1 MSYRVEITERT
12 ERAAREIVLWIAEYS
27 PEKATDW
34 YMDFL
39 AAAETLE
46 TFPARCAIIPEND
59 GHPIFRHLIFG
70 KYRIIFRIEDET
82 VYIVHV
88 RHQKQ
93 KPLNPED
100 I

>member
-1 MSYRVEITERT
+1 MSYRVEITEKAERT
-12 ERAAREIVLWIAEYS
+12 ARAIVRWIGDYS

-34 YMDFL
+34 YLDFL
-39 AAAETLE
+39 EAAESLS
-46 TFPARCAIIPEND
+46 TFPARCPVIPESE
-59 GHPIFRHLIFG
+59 GLAVFRHLIFG

-93 KPLNPED
+93 KPLNPDD

>member
-1 MSYRVEITERT
+1 MSYRVEIVK
-12 ERAAREIVLWIAEYS
+12 RAEQSAREVVRWIAEDS
-27 PEKATDW
+27 PEKATLW
-34 YMDFL
+34 YLDFL
-39 AAAETLE
+39 EAAESLE
-46 TFPARCAIIPEND
+46 TFPARCAIIPENE
-59 GHPIFRHLIFG
+59 GQPVFRHLIFR

-93 KPLNPED
+93 KPLNVED

>member
-1 MSYRVEITERT
+1 MSYHVEITERA
-12 ERAAREIVLWIAEYS
+12 ERAAREIVIWIADYS

-39 AAAETLE
+39 EAVESLE
-46 TFPARCAIIPEND
+46 TFPARCAIIPEYE
-59 GHPIFRHLIFG
+59 GQPVFRHLIFG
-70 KYRIIFRIEDET
+70 KYRIIFRIEDEA

>member
-1 MSYRVEITERT
+1 M
-12 ERAAREIVLWIAEYS
+12 REIVLWIADYS

-34 YMDFL
+34 YFDFL
-39 AAAETLE
+39 AAAESLAI
-46 TFPARCAIIPEND
+46 FPVRCAIIPESEED
-59 GHPIFRHLIFG
+59 TIFRHLIFG
-70 KYRIIFRIEDET
+70 KYRIIFRVEDET

-93 KPLNPED
+93 KPLNRAD